1 MIKNSKIYF
10 ISNITSAIIAIFT
23 LPIFTRFLS
32 PEDFGILALFLIF
45 GSITSQIIS
54 LSLGEATRKF
64 YFDDIDF
71 KILNFSNLTVILIIF
86 VLFGILIFI
95 FSEYIS
101 IYLFNDRL
109 SSKLIF
115 ISYLS
120 GCLIFL
126 FSYQNILFVISER
139 PKQYLLVNLFFNI
152 LNPLVAILI
161 LINSNLTYESRI
173 ISIILISIIST
184 IIGFFLNLK
193 FYKIQLSKNYI
204 KKSIIFSG
212 PLTPNKVVSQLN
224 ETADKYISNYFLGLS
239 ALGILS
245 ISIRIADISKL
256 FINSFLQAW
265 TPYFLKNAKNT
276 LINKKKI
283 LSGFYIIISVIFIS
297 TYSLALFS
305 EEIIK
310 FLTVEEYYF
319 TIKYVPIIC
328 FSIFII
334 HIFTSLSFNQII
346 STEQTGSLLK
356 VSFLAFL
363 INIFLNILLIP
374 KFQIYGAIIATMISG
389 FISGIYSFYLG
400 QRFFPISINYS
411 SLIKI
416 ILLYVIFNIPIF
428 ILVNIQINLFAK
440 ILLKIIIVL
449 FLIYCL
455 KKTKILRNNFI
466 REIILLKNKIF

>member
-1 MIKNSKIYF
+1 M
-10 ISNITSAIIAIFT
+10 
-23 LPIFTRFLS
+23 
-32 PEDFGILALFLIF
+32 
-45 GSITSQIIS
+45 
-54 LSLGEATRKF
+54 
-64 YFDDIDF
+64 
-71 KILNFSNLTVILIIF
+71 
-86 VLFGILIFI
+86 
-95 FSEYIS
+95 
-101 IYLFNDRL
+101 
-109 SSKLIF
+109 
-115 ISYLS
+115 
-120 GCLIFL
+120 
-126 FSYQNILFVISER
+126 
-139 PKQYLLVNLFFNI
+139 
-152 LNPLVAILI
+152 
-161 LINSNLTYESRI
+161 
-173 ISIILISIIST
+173 
-184 IIGFFLNLK
+184 
-193 FYKIQLSKNYI
+193 
-204 KKSIIFSG
+204 
-212 PLTPNKVVSQLN
+212 
-224 ETADKYISNYFLGLS
+224 
-239 ALGILS
+239 
-245 ISIRIADISKL
+245 
-256 FINSFLQAW
+256 

-428 ILVNIQINLFAK
+428 ILVNICFIKNLMF
-440 ILLKIIIVL
+440 IFNLLS
-449 FLIYCL
+449 
-455 KKTKILRNNFI
+455 
-466 REIILLKNKIF
+466 KNKI